1 MHRYTLSNFCKPQF
15 KQLRLRFT
23 FLSFSQA
30 VPNWMTGLGV
40 RTSGPQKQFQEEY
53 WCHIHEGFWCFT
65 PKYSYASRMSLSFD
79 RTQEKFLRCRKM
91 SPTMFIQKLS
101 ETIKSCSFGKI
112 VCDINLKYKP
122 LSVLSVLSLYIVR
135 AFLCLFPSFLYKVS
149 ELQNRL
155 P

>member
-1 MHRYTLSNFCKPQF
+1 
-15 KQLRLRFT
+15 
-23 FLSFSQA
+23 
-30 VPNWMTGLGV
+30 
-40 RTSGPQKQFQEEY
+40 
-53 WCHIHEGFWCFT
+53 
-65 PKYSYASRMSLSFD
+65 MSLSFD

-155 P
+155 LNQCEIALCLAFYFYLPNRAVANDAQRVDHSSFSVA